1 MNDRPYR
8 PAPDVSEDDAALAR
22 LAAEGQH
29 RILEASAREADAR
42 QESGGGKRERNV
54 RMALGAYHGTP
65 IRKASYALMG
75 VGTLVIVAVG
85 IESPDL
91 GSAGVVVSFLVG
103 MVAATGGLLIRVWS
117 APAAT
122 RASLAAEEAWAES
135 LPFALEGYFEMLA
148 AEPTLECE
156 LVLELEWTPGR
167 VPTPEAVQ
175 GLLGTWDTDAR
186 VQPLEE
192 VLCIRSG
199 TFECGRIHNAN
210 NWYGSDALRPT
221 RHLVGKVH
229 RLVTTVL
236 QPLHRSHAIARISLR
251 REATSALTRQ

>member
-42 QESGGGKRERNV
+42 RDSDEKKHEKNV
-54 RMALGAYHGTP
+54 RIALGAYHGTP
-65 IRKASYALMG
+65 IRKASYVLMG
-75 VGTLVIVAVG
+75 IGTLVIAAVG
-85 IESPDL
+85 IESPDF
-91 GSAGVVVSFLVG
+91 GSAGVVVSFLAG
-103 MVAATGGLLIRVWS
+103 MLAASSGLLMRVWS

-122 RASLAAEEAWAES
+122 SATVAAEKAWAKS

-167 VPTPEAVQ
+167 VPTPETVQ
-175 GLLGTWDTDAR
+175 GLLGTWDTGAR

-192 VLCIRSG
+192 ALCIRSG
-199 TFECGRIHNAN
+199 TFECGRIQNAN

-229 RLVTTVL
+229 GLVTTVL
-236 QPLHRSHAIARISLR
+236 QPLHRSHAIARVSLR
-251 REATSALTRQ
+251 RDATSALTRQ